1 MPTIKLKP
9 QSPEFDDAKSK
20 VKTHEC
26 DMPDCY
32 DVAEHKAPKH
42 RGLNEYYHFCIEHVR
57 EYNKAWNF
65 FEGMSDQ
72 EMKEEI
78 YKGWYGDRPTWQ
90 YRNFHNLEE
99 TLYRKS
105 ESFREGY
112 AKAEKEAEKNYV
124 PEHLKGTPEME
135 ALAYLG
141 LVPPITFDEVKKQ
154 YKILVKKYH
163 PDRNPDDDDAD
174 EKIKKIN
181 MSYTLLKVAFTSY
194 EQIENLKNQ
203 N

>member
-9 QSPEFDDAKSK
+9 QSPEFDENASK
-20 VKTHEC
+20 PEILIC
-26 DMPDCY
+26 DMPGCD
-32 DVAEHKAPKH
+32 DEAEHKAPKH
-42 RGLNEYYHFCIEHVR
+42 RNLNEYYHFCLDHVR

-65 FEGMSDQ
+65 FDGMSDQ
-72 EMKEEI
+72 EVKEHI
-78 YKGWYGDRPTWQ
+78 YKDMYGDRPTWK
-90 YRNFHNLEE
+90 YRDFQNLEE

-105 ESFREGY
+105 ETFREGY
-112 AKAEKEAEKNYV
+112 ARAEKDAETHYI

-163 PDRNPDDDDAD
+163 PDHNPDDKDAD

-181 MSYTLLKVAFTSY
+181 MSYTLLKVAFTNY